1 MAQRKIQQ
9 DIDKCF
15 KKVAEG
21 IQAFEGIYDKIQ
33 QSTNP
38 SQKEKLEDNLKR
50 EIKKL
55 QRQRDQIKTWAAG
68 NEIKDKKP
76 LMEQRKAIENQME
89 KFKAVEKE
97 MKTKAFSKEGLSA
110 AAKLD
115 PEERKKQEA
124 CDFLSTMVE
133 ELERQIETLEA
144 EEDSLQATAKKGK
157 KDTSK
162 ADRLSEIS
170 RLTER
175 HKWHQ
180 GKLELLL
187 RSLENGNVET
197 DQVNDREEGIRYY
210 VEENQ
215 SVEFMEDDTIYD
227 DLNLEEDEGVFG
239 MNNDNDRVS
248 SQDAQSIQDDLP
260 ETADGRGPSTGGG
273 KPKSSS
279 VSEPQAAAAR
289 RPSNQLKSPLPALAT
304 LHTPLANIT
313 NGATNTSMKPAP
325 IPTRPPGE
333 TLKYASAAAAAAASD
348 KNAAGIAPLPPPPGA
363 AATASSTVTTS
374 SGLNATQST
383 PAQRSSAT
391 TSPSAV
397 SSVPTSVG
405 HTPATKAAVP
415 ALPNSEPPPNA
426 TAQAKSPAP
435 AQANTAQANNNSAN
449 NPPIHPTEKPE
460 TQPLPP
466 PARKHSQPALTDESI
481 MPESEDSQSQPMPP
495 EQPPIEQVNGDNV
508 RERDEDESIYHLPPG
523 LQDLIQ
529 SFEATK
535 SRASSTPSPS
545 VQRLLGASHA
555 TCPDY
560 LDAERPRHYRPQT
573 KYNTPRYYPQEPIM
587 SIDDPALYGKVDTD
601 TLFYI
606 FYYCQNTYQ
615 QYMAA
620 KSLKNQ
626 SWRFHKQY
634 QTWFQRHEEPK
645 TITEEYEQGTYRFFD
660 YESTWYDKQSPRTYR
675 FRRASFESPWRVS
688 G

>member
-21 IQAFEGIYDKIQ
+21 IQAFESIYDKIQ
-33 QSTNP
+33 QSTNQ
-38 SQKEKLEDNLKR
+38 SQKEKQEDNLKR

-124 CDFLSTMVE
+124 CDFLSNMVE

-144 EEDSLQATAKKGK
+144 EEDSLQATVKKGK
-157 KDTSK
+157 KDSSK
-162 ADRLSEIS
+162 ADRLSEIG

-187 RSLENGNVET
+187 RSLENGNVDT
-197 DQVNDREEGIRYY
+197 DQVNEREEGIRYY

-248 SQDAQSIQDDLP
+248 SQDAQSIQEDLP
-260 ETADGRGPSTGGG
+260 ETADGRGPVAGGG

-304 LHTPLANIT
+304 LHTPLGSVSNGIT
-313 NGATNTSMKPAP
+313 NNAMKPAP
-325 IPTRPPGE
+325 LPTRPPGE
-333 TLKYASAAAAAAASD
+333 TLKYASAAAAAAAASD
-348 KNAAGIAPLPPPPGA
+348 KNVAGIAPLPPPPGA
-363 AATASSTVTTS
+363 APVSS
-374 SGLNATQST
+374 SGTTPSGGLNPVQPTS
-383 PAQRSSAT
+383 AQRSSET
-391 TSPSAV
+391 TSPSAA
-397 SSVPTSVG
+397 SSVPASLS
-405 HTPATKAAVP
+405 HTPATKAANLAISNDEVP
-415 ALPNSEPPPNA
+415 PVI
-426 TAQAKSPAP
+426 TAPVKSPVL
-435 AQANTAQANNNSAN
+435 AQANTVQANSSSTN
-449 NPPIHPTEKPE
+449 NPPASSLESE
-460 TQPLPP
+460 GQSLPP
-466 PARKHSQPALTDESI
+466 PARLPAQLPTDDPG
-481 MPESEDSQSQPMPP
+481 MSEVEHLPP
-495 EQPPIEQVNGDNV
+495 KPTNPSHTSTLNSNGDIPKQP
-508 RERDEDESIYHLPPG
+508 EEDESIYHLPPG

-535 SRASSTPSPS
+535 NRASSTPSPS
-545 VQRLLGASHA
+545 AQRLLGASHA
-555 TCPDY
+555 TCPEY
-560 LDAERPRHYRPQT
+560 LDAERPKHYRPQT
-573 KYNTPRYYPQEPIM
+573 KFNTPRYYPQEPFM
-587 SIDDPALYGKVDTD
+587 TMDDPALYGKIDTD

-606 FYYCQNTYQ
+606 FYYRQNTYQ

-660 YESTWYDKQSPRTYR
+660 YESTWYAGPR
-675 FRRASFESPWRVS
+675 PS
-688 G
+688 GLSQPDEDE